1 MRTPDTRYV
10 TSVLAANEAPCV
22 SIYLPTVRGR
32 GAENAARFRALAR
45 KCDGPLGAHLGGAAV
60 AAKLHELAD
69 DQLFWSDA
77 LESAVVLASPA
88 RCDAFALPRAVPER
102 AEVGE
107 TFHVKPL
114 LRYAQSAEPFH
125 VLGVSHARAALFY
138 GHRYVLTPL
147 AVPGV
152 PLTPADVPAARATHG
167 DGAHEPEPDVHR
179 FFRAVDH
186 EVARRASEPSGLP
199 LLLMGTDDNLG
210 EFRRVAKNRFVSPD
224 AVRGDWTH
232 WSLNEIRE
240 HAWAAFEKHY
250 LDRLA
255 RTRND
260 FGSAA
265 GRGRASANLEEAARA
280 AAEGRA
286 GVLLIY
292 ADRTVPGSIAL
303 GTGALHPDAGA
314 AAGDM
319 LDDLAE
325 MGLKADALVLV
336 VPSDQ
341 MPTDTGLAAIFRY
354 YVAQRSA
361 PFFATHSNR
370 AERDRRCV
378 TTATRSAAPR

>member
-10 TSVLAANEAPCV
+10 STVLAAAEAPCV

-32 GAENAARFRALAR
+32 GAENAARFLALVR
-45 KCDGPLGAHLGGAAV
+45 KCDGPLAAHPGGAAV
-60 AAKLHELAD
+60 ASKLHALAD
-69 DQLFWSDA
+69 DKLFWDDA

-88 RCDAFALPRAVPER
+88 RCDAFALPRPAPER
-102 AEVGE
+102 AEVGD

-138 GHRYVLTPL
+138 GHRYVLMPL

-152 PLTPADVPAARATHG
+152 PLAPADVPAAQPSHDER
-167 DGAHEPEPDVHR
+167 AHEPEPDVHR

-186 EVARRASEPSGLP
+186 EVLRRASEPSGLP
-199 LLLMGTDDNLG
+199 LLLMGTEDNLG
-210 EFRRVAKNRFVSPD
+210 EFHRVSKNRFVSPD
-224 AVRGDWTH
+224 AIRGDWTH
-232 WSLNEIRE
+232 WTLNEIRE
-240 HAWAAFEKHY
+240 RAWAAFEKHY

-255 RTRND
+255 RIRSD
-260 FGSAA
+260 FGTAA
-265 GRGRASANLEEAARA
+265 ARGRATADLSDAARA
-280 AAEGRA
+280 AAEGRV
-286 GVLLIY
+286 GVLLID

-303 GTGALHPDAGA
+303 GTGALHPDAGE

-325 MGLKADALVLV
+325 MGLKAGALVLV

-341 MPTDTGLAAIFRY
+341 MPTNTGLAAVFRY
-354 YVAQRSA
+354 
-361 PFFATHSNR
+361 
-370 AERDRRCV
+370 
-378 TTATRSAAPR
+378 